1 MDESRVDLEKKL
13 RMASALSMISMT
25 MSVVLLGVI
34 AISYTRPDSN
44 AVQEVIRARML
55 VIEDQTGTDRIVL
68 GAPMP
73 SPKGLVRRVEQ
84 TGMTINDAAGEEQ
97 FGVGVDAEGGVSMGF
112 DARPGVGDERNRE
125 RITMYV
131 APNGN
136 ANIRFLDNYT
146 RVKTV
151 ISTEGEGEASYN
163 FWDWS
168 GESPEYVSFTLS
180 DFMKLKR

>member
-1 MDESRVDLEKKL
+1 MGESRVELEKKL
-13 RMASALSMISMT
+13 RMAWAMSVISMT
-25 MSVVLLGVI
+25 MSVALIGVI
-34 AISYTRPDSN
+34 LITYSRPGSN

-55 VIEDQTGTDRIVL
+55 VIEDEAGTDRIVL

-73 SPKGLVRRVEQ
+73 SPKGMVRRKEQ
-84 TGMTINDAAGEEQ
+84 TGMMINDADGEEQ
-97 FGVGVDAEGGVSMGF
+97 FGVGVDEEGGMSMGF
-112 DARPGVGDERNRE
+112 DARPGAGDDRNRE
-125 RITMYV
+125 RITIYV

-146 RVKTV
+146 RVKMV

-168 GESPEYVSFTLS
+168 GESPEYVSFTLR

>member
-1 MDESRVDLEKKL
+1 MNGSRVELEKKL
-13 RMASALSMISMT
+13 KVAWAMSLISMT
-25 MSVVLLGVI
+25 ISVVLI
-34 AISYTRPDSN
+34 AVVASLYSRPDPN

-55 VIEDQTGTDRIVL
+55 VIEDEAGTDRIVL

-73 SPKGLVRRVEQ
+73 SPKGMVRRVEA
-84 TGMTINDAAGEEQ
+84 TGMMINNADGEEQ
-97 FGVGVDAEGGVSMGF
+97 FGVGVDPEGGMSMGF
-112 DARPGVGDERNRE
+112 DAPPGAGDDRNRE
-125 RITMYV
+125 RVTIYV

-136 ANIRFLDNYT
+136 ANIRLLDNYT